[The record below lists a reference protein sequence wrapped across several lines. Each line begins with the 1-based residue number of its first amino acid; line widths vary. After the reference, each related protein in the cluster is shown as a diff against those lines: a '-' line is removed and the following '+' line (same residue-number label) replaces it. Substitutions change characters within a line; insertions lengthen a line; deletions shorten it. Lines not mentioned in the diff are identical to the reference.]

1 MIQPKLFKLP
11 LAALSAAAFS
21 LGPALVAEEGKFLF
35 INADPDPVQITLTIE
50 KARPGHRRSRSG
62 SFDRSIRAGWGA
74 PDKVHPVSFQVP
86 LDERPV
92 TVDPGDPV
100 TLYVPD
106 SKPNH
111 LFQVVSST
119 RKDQKRLCSLQT
131 RGGHTVLTIPDH
143 ENRPIQRVDQV
154 RFSFGD
160 LDKASRAG
168 LPSLGADSG
177 QAYVFVPAADAA
189 LAGAE
194 ELEAVVELFPP
205 APARLEPERKKAL
218 MSLARPAAP
227 APARP
232 ERPYPGP
239 QALKAAVDEYHQ
251 AIHAPGQAR
260 LRPAPGA
267 DPQAK
272 AAAARHLADHR
283 PGRAPRPGEKPAP
296 SRFSWHFVG
305 SGAPLKPAVPSRILL
320 DKTTAAN
327 QAQKRK
333 AHAKARAHALEHR
346 AEVRSSVRGR
356 QIRKRAAVDKKHN
369 WHFRLEA
376 IEQAQS
382 PRGRIQPD
390 GHRADPEPAPAVQAV
405 LPSHMASVFEMF

>member
-1 MIQPKLFKLP
+1 MIQPKLLKLP
-11 LAALSAAAFS
+11 LAALSTAAFS

-106 SKPNH
+106 CKPNH

-154 RFSFGD
+154 CFSFGD

-168 LPSLGADSG
+168 LPSLGADSPRPPHG
-177 QAYVFVPAADAA
+177 GRGTFARETTARTAIRTRQPA
-189 LAGAE
+189 
-194 ELEAVVELFPP
+194 
-205 APARLEPERKKAL
+205 
-218 MSLARPAAP
+218 S
-227 APARP
+227 
-232 ERPYPGP
+232 Y
-239 QALKAAVDEYHQ
+239 Q
-251 AIHAPGQAR
+251 
-260 LRPAPGA
+260 
-267 DPQAK
+267 
-272 AAAARHLADHR
+272 RHRRSGICVHR
-283 PGRAPRPGEKPAP
+283 ETRRRAP
-296 SRFSWHFVG
+296 
-305 SGAPLKPAVPSRILL
+305 
-320 DKTTAAN
+320 
-327 QAQKRK
+327 
-333 AHAKARAHALEHR
+333 
-346 AEVRSSVRGR
+346 
-356 QIRKRAAVDKKHN
+356 
-369 WHFRLEA
+369 
-376 IEQAQS
+376 
-382 PRGRIQPD
+382 
-390 GHRADPEPAPAVQAV
+390 
-405 LPSHMASVFEMF
+405 